1 LQEKNSIISKNNIEK
16 MQETLEPFKE
26 QIKELNNQIVEL
38 KKEQSA
44 AKENFSL
51 QVSKVIEQT
60 NKISVDADNLSSAL
74 KGNVKSQGIWGE
86 QILEKTLEESG
97 LRKNKDYVLQ
107 KGFKSSTGKTLI
119 PDAVIYLPANRN
131 IIIDSKVSL
140 TAYSEYINSENEDD
154 KKDYLKQHI
163 HSLKEHLKSLSDK
176 RYENIPNLNPPDYIL
191 IFVPIESALSLAI
204 SNNWE
209 LQRLA
214 MQHQI
219 GFVSPIN
226 LIAILRMAEN
236 LWRLDAQNENAEAI
250 AKRAGHLIDKFSGL
264 SEDISNIGKYIRL
277 AERSFEGAENKLS
290 EGKGNL
296 FDQIKELE
304 RLGAK
309 SKKIIDEP
317 KNIGIKR

>member
-1 LQEKNSIISKNNIEK
+1 
-16 MQETLEPFKE
+16 M
-26 QIKELNNQIVEL
+26 
-38 KKEQSA
+38 
-44 AKENFSL
+44 
-51 QVSKVIEQT
+51 
-60 NKISVDADNLSSAL
+60 
-74 KGNVKSQGIWGE
+74 
-86 QILEKTLEESG
+86 
-97 LRKNKDYVLQ
+97 
-107 KGFKSSTGKTLI
+107 
-119 PDAVIYLPANRN
+119 
-131 IIIDSKVSL
+131 
-140 TAYSEYINSENEDD
+140 
-154 KKDYLKQHI
+154 
-163 HSLKEHLKSLSDK
+163 
-176 RYENIPNLNPPDYIL
+176 
-191 IFVPIESALSLAI
+191 PIESALSLAI
-204 SNNWE
+204 SNNWD

-214 MQHQI
+214 MQNQI
-219 GFVSPIN
+219 GFVTPIN